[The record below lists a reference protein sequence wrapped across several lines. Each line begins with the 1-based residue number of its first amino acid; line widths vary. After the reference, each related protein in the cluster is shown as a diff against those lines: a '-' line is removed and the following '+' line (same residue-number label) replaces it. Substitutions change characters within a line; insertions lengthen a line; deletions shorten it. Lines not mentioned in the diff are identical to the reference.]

1 MASAFPAHFHSLFLP
16 LSSSLWTV
24 CLCPSFSQPLSV
36 HACLWSFT
44 LKPDQVYAFKSEV
57 TGLFL
62 IIELLSDILNA
73 NCFVCFVIDLY
84 LLCVSLV

>member
-1 MASAFPAHFHSLFLP
+1 MASAFPAHVHSLFLP

-57 TGLFL
+57 MGLFL
-62 IIELLSDILNA
+62 IIELLSNILNA
-73 NCFVCFVIDLY
+73 NCFVCFVIDVY